1 MAQINLS
8 WLLSLSLSAKNW
20 AECKVQSEHRSAQS
34 SALVSALRLLSS
46 SAVPSARVLGVYHA
60 FLSAL
65 FKGDISTLSNKGHF
79 YFGLTANELDAS
91 TSHITLPYNF
101 ISSPL
106 MGYSNNV

>member
-79 YFGLTANELDAS
+79 YFGLTEENWQSVSEIRKIYL
-91 TSHITLPYNF
+91 HYNF
-101 ISSPL
+101 
-106 MGYSNNV
+106 NNPGQLHMP